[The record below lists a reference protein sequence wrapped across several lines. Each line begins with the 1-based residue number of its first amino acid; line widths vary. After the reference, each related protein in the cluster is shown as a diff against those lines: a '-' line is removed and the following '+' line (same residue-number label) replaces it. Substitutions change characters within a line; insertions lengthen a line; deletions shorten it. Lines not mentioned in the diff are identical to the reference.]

1 MLLGTQ
7 QDNQKAAIELMDK
20 MGTHRFILAPG

>member
-20 MGTHRFILAPG
+20 MGTHRFISRRL